1 MKNLI
6 VILILISSIS
16 AQYKKEFKDLIE
28 TTYLRTFDEKIV
40 LKYLNSES
48 EDSIKA
54 ALLTIANSNQT
65 KFIENII
72 NVDNDYLVEKSFA
85 LGKLDADSLS
95 EKFLLENLNN
105 VESDFNSQRIFFEA
119 LGNVI
124 SEEDLIN
131 LLNEKSDYYGL
142 PFAVVNSV
150 NQKSKIDK
158 EIINSYLLNNLEST
172 NEDLIFSSLY
182 ALYRIFP
189 PNGSEEFFV
198 NLLSKKLM
206 TER

>member
-105 VESDFNSQRIFFEA
+105 VESDF
-119 LGNVI
+119 
-124 SEEDLIN
+124 
-131 LLNEKSDYYGL
+131 L
-142 PFAVVNSV
+142 PLSFLSLYEWFQFIV
-150 NQKSKIDK
+150 KKHDKIDIPK
-158 EIINSYLLNNLEST
+158 YWVTKPIKGGGGRQIKVWSTEKLMLYCDNLKNKTFEGETIINT
-172 NEDLIFSSLY
+172 KT
-182 ALYRIFP
+182 
-189 PNGSEEFFV
+189 
-198 NLLSKKLM
+198 KK
-206 TER
+206 